1 MDDSFVYRKS
11 GLGAAQLAA
20 THNGALSRSER
31 LVLIMLDGRR
41 TIAELSDVFGADTI
55 RRVVPQLLT
64 KGFAKRVDPDF
75 AAGWENA
82 ITQLHVGGPV
92 VRVPKPAACPRSD
105 GHPMAWIAL
114 ATVLTIVGSYWAT
127 DHYRSRINATWQ
139 FSRALAQVG
148 PTDAYGVPTS
158 TDAYGANGPDFPA
171 PETITPISR
180 LSTGTPSG
188 LAAAISP
195 ARVAPPPV
203 APPPVARDHPAVV
216 RSQPP
221 VAPAVHPIALPARK
235 TPTADS
241 ATALAVKLE
250 PVDTPVARALPSQVA
265 TADETPAAPSELPI
279 ATPIDAPAPV
289 VAAEAP
295 PATPPDQIAMAA
307 PTEPPSLRPLRRDP
321 PRFPERALRN
331 GISQSHV
338 QARLW
343 VTPEGKVDQ
352 VDILEATPPGIFDD
366 EVRRA
371 LSLWTFE
378 PPGHPAE
385 QVVDLALKP

>member
-11 GLGAAQLAA
+11 GLGAAQLVA
-20 THNGALSRSER
+20 THDGVLSRSER

-41 TIAELSDVFGADTI
+41 TIAELSDVLGADTI

-64 KGFAKRVDPDF
+64 RGFAKRVDPDF
-75 AAGWENA
+75 AAGWEGA

-92 VRVPKPAACPRSD
+92 AKVPRPPPLPRSD
-105 GHPMAWIAL
+105 GHPMAWSAL
-114 ATVLTIVGSYWAT
+114 AIVLTIAGSYWAT
-127 DHYRSRINATWQ
+127 HHYRSQVNADWRVGRT
-139 FSRALAQVG
+139 LAQLG

-158 TDAYGANGPDFPA
+158 TDAYGANAPDFPA
-171 PETITPISR
+171 PETITPITR
-180 LSTGTPSG
+180 LSGFAPSAS
-188 LAAAISP
+188 AAAPWP
-195 ARVAPPPV
+195 ARVAPP
-203 APPPVARDHPAVV
+203 ALAADHPAVV
-216 RSQPP
+216 RSQPA
-221 VAPAVHPIALPARK
+221 VAPAVYPMMLAARSTPA
-235 TPTADS
+235 AGS
-241 ATALAVKLE
+241 ATASAVKLE
-250 PVDTPVARALPSQVA
+250 PLETAVARALSSQVA
-265 TADETPAAPSELPI
+265 TADETLAAPAELPVAAPI
-279 ATPIDAPAPV
+279 AAPAPAPVPV

-295 PATPPDQIAMAA
+295 PASPPEQVAVAA
-307 PTEPPSLRPLRRDP
+307 PPEPPGLRPLSRDP

-331 GISQSHV
+331 GIGQSHV

-352 VDILEATPPGIFDD
+352 VDILEATPPGIFED

>member
-20 THNGALSRSER
+20 THGGVLSRSER

-41 TIAELSDVFGADTI
+41 TIAELSEVLGADTI
-55 RRVVPQLLT
+55 RRVVPELLS

-75 AAGWENA
+75 AAGWEDA
-82 ITQLHVGGPV
+82 ITQLYVGGTVAKPSRPV
-92 VRVPKPAACPRSD
+92 PFPRSD
-105 GHPMAWIAL
+105 GHPIVWIAL
-114 ATVLTIVGSYWAT
+114 TTVLTIAGSYWAT
-127 DHYRSRINATWQ
+127 HHYRSQVNATWR
-139 FSRALAQVG
+139 FGRALAQVG

-158 TDAYGANGPDFPA
+158 TDAYGANAPDFAA

-180 LSTGTPSG
+180 LSTGTASG
-188 LAAAISP
+188 LAAATSP
-195 ARVAPPPV
+195 ARVAPP
-203 APPPVARDHPAVV
+203 AVARDYPAVV

-221 VAPAVHPIALPARK
+221 VAPAVHPMVLAARSA
-235 TPTADS
+235 PTAAS
-241 ATALAVKLE
+241 ATASTVKLE
-250 PVDTPVARALPSQVA
+250 PVETPVGRALPSQVA
-265 TADETPAAPSELPI
+265 TAAETPAAPTELPVAAPI
-279 ATPIDAPAPV
+279 AAPAPV
-289 VAAEAP
+289 VPAEAP
-295 PATPPDQIAMAA
+295 PASSPEQVAMAA
-307 PTEPPSLRPLRRDP
+307 PAEAPSLRPLRRDP

-331 GISQSHV
+331 GIAQSHV

-352 VDILEATPPGIFDD
+352 VDILEATPPGVFDD